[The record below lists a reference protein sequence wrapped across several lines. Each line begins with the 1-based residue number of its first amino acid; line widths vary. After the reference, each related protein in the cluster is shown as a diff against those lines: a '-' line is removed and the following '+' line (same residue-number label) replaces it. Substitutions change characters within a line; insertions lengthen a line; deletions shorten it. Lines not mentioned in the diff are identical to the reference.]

1 MKFELLTPNSCQFP
15 EYIRMNSNI
24 YESIGL
30 FFFEYIRMNS
40 NIYESIGLFFFSN
53 IYE

>member
-1 MKFELLTPNSCQFP
+1 MNSNIRRTVFFF
-15 EYIRMNSNI
+15 EYIRTNSNI

-30 FFFEYIRMNS
+30 FFFFEYIRMNS
-40 NIYESIGLFFFSN
+40 NIYKSIGQFFFSN